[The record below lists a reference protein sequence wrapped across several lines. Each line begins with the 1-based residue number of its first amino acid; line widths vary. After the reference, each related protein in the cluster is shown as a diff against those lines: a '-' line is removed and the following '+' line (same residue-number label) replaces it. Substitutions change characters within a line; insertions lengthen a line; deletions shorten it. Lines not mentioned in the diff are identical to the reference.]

1 MVHYQPLAFDGSE
14 SNIPSEF
21 IWPDDEKP
29 CLDAPELV
37 LPTIDLGALRPAL
50 SKAAEAVSEAC
61 KRHGFFLVV
70 NHGVDSGLIDK
81 AHQYMDVFFGL
92 QISEKQKAQRKVGD
106 SYGYASSFVGRFSSK
121 LPWKE
126 TLSFRFCPH
135 TPNIVQ
141 NYMVKWMGE
150 EFRGFGRIYQ
160 EYCEAMNKLSLQLM
174 ELVGISL
181 GLDQSYFKDLF
192 EENDSIL
199 RLNHYPPCQQPDSTL
214 GTGPHSDPTS
224 LTILHQDQVGG
235 LQVFSDEKW
244 HSIAP
249 IPGALVVN
257 IGDTLM
263 ALTNGVYKSCVHRAV
278 VNNRVAR
285 RSLAF
290 FLCPK
295 MDKTVT
301 VAQGLVN
308 AANPRRYP
316 DFTWASL
323 LEFTQRHYRA
333 DMKTLDAFSK
343 WVQHQESTEK
353 YEGDKQ
359 GKHLFL
365 LHAGSKE

>member
-21 IWPDDEKP
+21 IRPDDEKP

-37 LPTIDLGALRPAL
+37 IPTIDLGTLRCWSDPPAL

-70 NHGVDSGLIDK
+70 NHGVDLGLIDK

-106 SYGYASSFVGRFSSK
+106 SY
-121 LPWKE
+121 
-126 TLSFRFCPH
+126 
-135 TPNIVQ
+135 
-141 NYMVKWMGE
+141 
-150 EFRGFGRIYQ
+150 GRIYQ

-224 LTILHQDQVGG
+224 LTILHQDQLGG

-249 IPGALVVN
+249 IPEAFVVN

-263 ALTNGVYKSCVHRAV
+263 ALTNGVYKSCIHRAV

-295 MDKTVT
+295 MDITVT

-343 WVQHQESTEK
+343 WVQQRESTEK
-353 YEGDKQ
+353 
-359 GKHLFL
+359 
-365 LHAGSKE
+365 